1 MLRSEI
7 ELFLR
12 EDTGDFDLFHDLLPD
27 KSIRARIIVKQ
38 DGTLAGITEAT
49 QIFDY
54 CGVSSSCKRN
64 DGETVADGEIILEL
78 EGDARA
84 VLQSERVALNF
95 IGRMSGI
102 ATLTRQCVEM
112 IAHAGAGTG
121 TGIRITS
128 TRKTTP
134 GFRKFEKKA
143 VVIGGGDPHR
153 FNLTDA
159 VMIKENHIR
168 LYGMET
174 AYSYARG
181 VSFTKK
187 VEIEVETAV
196 DAIHAA
202 KLGADIIM
210 FDNMGADQIA
220 DSVSELVKLGVR
232 DSVLLEASGGIT
244 MDNLV
249 AYAGTGV
256 DMISM
261 GALTHSSR
269 WLDFSLE
276 VD

>member
-1 MLRSEI
+1 MLGSEI

-64 DGETVADGEIILEL
+64 DGETVADGEIVLKL
-78 EGDARA
+78 KGDARA

-121 TGIRITS
+121 VRVTS

-210 FDNMGADQIA
+210 FDNMGADQIRGA
-220 DSVSELVKLGVR
+220 VSELVEQGLR

-249 AYAGTGV
+249 TYAGTGV